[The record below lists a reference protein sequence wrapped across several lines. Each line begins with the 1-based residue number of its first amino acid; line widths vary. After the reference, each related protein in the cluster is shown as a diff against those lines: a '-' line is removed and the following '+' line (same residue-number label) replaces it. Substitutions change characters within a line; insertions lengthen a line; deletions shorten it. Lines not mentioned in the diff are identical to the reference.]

1 MEYLQNFIVQ
11 KFHPAIIVLGYNHQ
25 FGHHR
30 DGNLVLLEK
39 HAADFGYS
47 VSEIERQLVDDIE
60 VSSTKIR
67 IALQEGNMQRAAHL
81 LQRNYS
87 LQGTVIKGKQVGRK
101 LGFPTANIQVD
112 EPIKLIPATGVYAV
126 KVLLNDEK
134 YNGMMNIG
142 YNPTFNETKLSLEV
156 NLFDFSED
164 IYNNN
169 IKVEFIERTRDEK
182 KFENIDDLIAAIQK
196 DELLIRKILA

>member
-1 MEYLQNFIVQ
+1 
-11 KFHPAIIVLGYNHQ
+11 
-25 FGHHR
+25 
-30 DGNLVLLEK
+30 
-39 HAADFGYS
+39 
-47 VSEIERQLVDDIE
+47 
-60 VSSTKIR
+60 
-67 IALQEGNMQRAAHL
+67 L

-87 LQGTVIKGKQVGRK
+87 LQGTVIKGKQLGRK

-182 KFENIDDLIAAIQK
+182 KFENIDQLIAAIK
-196 DELLIRKILA
+196 NDEEQIRKILA